1 MKKYIKSYDNVWIDH
16 SANISFPYS
25 QIYNFGEVLLDAINV
40 KNKSD
45 DRYWLWAH
53 TINVIDAYVMEDMAV
68 DSVELRLTVRYFHG
82 RNRVETGISEIF
94 YGYDNL
100 DDLIK
105 YELDH
110 IVDVITNR
118 M

>member
-1 MKKYIKSYDNVWIDH
+1 MKRYIRAYEDVRIDH
-16 SANISFPYS
+16 SANISFS
-25 QIYNFGEVLLDAINV
+25 HSEIYNFGEVLLDAINA

-53 TINVIDAYVMEDMAV
+53 TINVIDAYVREDMAV
-68 DSVELRLTVRYFHG
+68 DSIELRLTIRYFHG
-82 RNRVETGISEIF
+82 RNRVETGIQETF

-105 YELDH
+105 YELDN
-110 IVDVITNR
+110 IVNVITER